1 MYKTLGDMR
10 PKPYVKESKVIKEN
24 FENKPNSLFTTSNS
38 SNSFNS
44 FTPNTLPSNFHSNLQ
59 HIRENYV
66 HQQSSNIVENAKPHL
81 ELKYTEEQ
89 NLATSSPQVF
99 GPPMWFTLH
108 NAAAYYPENASP
120 LTKERM
126 KNVILGLPVLIPC
139 TKCKEHA
146 TSYIEKHYNDLD
158 KICSGRDSL
167 FKFFVDFH
175 NYVNQRYNKRIYTY
189 DEAMKLYSGNA
200 KVNKF
205 SYS

>member
-10 PKPYVKESKVIKEN
+10 PKPYVKE
-24 FENKPNSLFTTSNS
+24 NKNPNM
-38 SNSFNS
+38 FNNHEP
-44 FTPNTLPSNFHSNLQ
+44 TVVKQN
-59 HIRENYV
+59 IRENYV
-66 HQQSSNIVENAKPHL
+66 HPQTSDNLNIIKPTI
-81 ELKYTEEQ
+81 ELTYKEEP
-89 NLATSSPQVF
+89 NLPTSSPQVF

-120 LTKERM
+120 ITKERM

-139 TKCKEHA
+139 AKCKEHA

-175 NYVNQRYNKRIYTY
+175 NYVNQRYSKRIFTY
-189 DEAMKLYSGNA
+189 EEAMKLYSGNA

>member
-1 MYKTLGDMR
+1 
-10 PKPYVKESKVIKEN
+10 
-24 FENKPNSLFTTSNS
+24 
-38 SNSFNS
+38 
-44 FTPNTLPSNFHSNLQ
+44 
-59 HIRENYV
+59 V
-66 HQQSSNIVENAKPHL
+66 HQQPSNVEENVKPNL
-81 ELKYTEEQ
+81 EIKYTEES

-126 KNVILGLPVLIPC
+126 KNVIIGLPVLIPC
-139 TKCKEHA
+139 AKCKEHA

-158 KICSGRDSL
+158 TICSGRDSL